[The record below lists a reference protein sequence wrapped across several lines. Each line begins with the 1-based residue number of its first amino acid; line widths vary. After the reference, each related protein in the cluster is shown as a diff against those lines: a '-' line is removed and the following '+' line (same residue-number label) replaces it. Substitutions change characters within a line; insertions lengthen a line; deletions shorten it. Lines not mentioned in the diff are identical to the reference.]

1 MERAEVV
8 GQALA
13 WPVIREED
21 PALSSH
27 SGKQSKHEFTI
38 GGLSAP
44 FTDSFSSSIQLS
56 ARMCPQSLQA
66 IVLLQHV
73 AFSQIST

>member
-13 WPVIREED
+13 WPVIREAD

-27 SGKQSKHEFTI
+27 SGKQSKQEFTI
-38 GGLSAP
+38 AGLSAP
-44 FTDSFSSSIQLS
+44 FTDSFSGSIQLS
-56 ARMCPQSLQA
+56 ARMCPELLQA
-66 IVLLQHV
+66 ILPLQHM
-73 AFSQIST
+73 AFSPIST